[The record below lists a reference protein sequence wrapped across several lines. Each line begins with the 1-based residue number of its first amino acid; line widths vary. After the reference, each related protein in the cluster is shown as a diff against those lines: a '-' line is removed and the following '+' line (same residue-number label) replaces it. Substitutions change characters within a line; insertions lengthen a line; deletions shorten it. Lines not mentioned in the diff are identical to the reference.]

1 MQWWLLKS
9 QLIWQS
15 WVTFY
20 FHIAKP
26 FLFIFLLILR
36 RCCCCFRFTHWLQ
49 CCFVDWPQWPG
60 HQWRLAVGR
69 LLTTQVSQLGARLAC
84 KNSSSFSVFLKLEV
98 SVIFLFLNVYFLQMA
113 EKKCMLVFSSVLSSN
128 TCLAA
133 LWCNHSI
140 WAWEYF
146 GIDTLEISDFLKSL
160 SLLLIFRTAKSRWRE
175 ELCCNKNWVIRSL
188 AKPRL
193 FSCSSV
199 CLQEKTQRHP
209 WPLHHWLVFFMFLN
223 ANSNT
228 TLKKSNFDGF
238 YLSGYTDSWADDEK
252 YECDVGWQAFQ
263 AGCYKLTSEKTDWN
277 TAQKTCQ
284 KMEAN
289 LVSIHT
295 LPELEFIIRDLKK
308 GVFVS
313 GVFCCCCY
321 FL

>member
-1 MQWWLLKS
+1 MLL
-9 QLIWQS
+9 L
-15 WVTFY
+15 
-20 FHIAKP
+20 
-26 FLFIFLLILR
+26 
-36 RCCCCFRFTHWLQ
+36 FRFTHWLQ

-146 GIDTLEISDFLKSL
+146 GIDTLEISNFLKSL

-209 WPLHHWLVFFMFLN
+209 WPLHHWFVFLCFLMQTVIPHWKSPTLMGFISLVTQIRGQMMRNMSVMWAGRPSRLV
-223 ANSNT
+223 AISLLQRKLT
-228 TLKKSNFDGF
+228 GIQLRKRARKWRPTWLASTL
-238 YLSGYTDSWADDEK
+238 YLSWSSSYVTWRK
-252 YECDVGWQAFQ
+252 VCFLVGFF
-263 AGCYKLTSEKTDWN
+263 L
-277 TAQKTCQ
+277 
-284 KMEAN
+284 
-289 LVSIHT
+289 L
-295 LPELEFIIRDLKK
+295 LLFFIVLY
-308 GVFVS
+308 
-313 GVFCCCCY
+313 Y
-321 FL
+321 FLSKSKMNQS